1 MACGQA
7 ETNCKGAD
15 GLAFYRCNGA
25 PLTGNQILTM
35 AANEARVNSRLP
47 PCQGD
52 EHRFFDKCLGYLSQS
67 NGAKYI
73 GEFADGYFHG
83 MGAYLSP
90 DGKIYVGEFKS
101 GQLSGVGVEY
111 AQDGS
116 VKRSGTWKHDQ
127 LISQHTVGYT
137 EINSSYRYEIEELQ
151 RKLKLEREERERNR
165 PPEQRVVFCVESA
178 EVRGVRYPSIY
189 MPYCQKACLETHGD
203 SLCSVVRGGGDGKW
217 KIQSSSPK
225 SAPPAPGQRDVTGPC
240 TCIGQSFVLNEIK
253 DTPASSAQPAVSD
266 LLSKERVLAERERA
280 LGERERVLLEAENKR
295 LKEELEKLKQK

>member
-1 MACGQA
+1 
-7 ETNCKGAD
+7 
-15 GLAFYRCNGA
+15 
-25 PLTGNQILTM
+25 
-35 AANEARVNSRLP
+35 
-47 PCQGD
+47 
-52 EHRFFDKCLGYLSQS
+52 
-67 NGAKYI
+67 
-73 GEFADGYFHG
+73 
-83 MGAYLSP
+83 
-90 DGKIYVGEFKS
+90 
-101 GQLSGVGVEY
+101 
-111 AQDGS
+111 
-116 VKRSGTWKHDQ
+116 
-127 LISQHTVGYT
+127 
-137 EINSSYRYEIEELQ
+137 
-151 RKLKLEREERERNR
+151 
-165 PPEQRVVFCVESA
+165 
-178 EVRGVRYPSIY
+178 